1 MWTCLIYI
9 SFLSLFI
16 ISCPKRYFAENAM
29 LPLKN
34 GPFQQFLLT
43 FLKCRKLMTK
53 TLWAKFH
60 NEQVNLQFSLCWCFP
75 FQHQCL
81 ISTPSSPP
89 HSNGLCA
96 PKYSLVKGQYSN
108 GSHPQII
115 ALRTKPA
122 HLPKHMLI
130 KGAARSLWGELTG
143 SREWHRA
150 NLHTDRYM

>member
-1 MWTCLIYI
+1 ML
-9 SFLSLFI
+9 
-16 ISCPKRYFAENAM
+16 M
-29 LPLKN
+29 LPL
-34 GPFQQFLLT
+34 
-43 FLKCRKLMTK
+43 
-53 TLWAKFH
+53 
-60 NEQVNLQFSLCWCFP
+60 
-75 FQHQCL
+75 
-81 ISTPSSPP
+81 STPVSHLHPFVSPK
-89 HSNGLCA
+89 LEWA